1 MLSRLTFENSLN
13 FFFILTEPKSSS
25 DKDTAKQKEKII
37 FGTPSALSSGSEN
50 KPSNVFNFTQST
62 SSMTPSTI
70 QPATIYKPSPTLGK
84 GILGPGPSSAALN
97 PVSGSSTPTQP
108 LFPFSLTTTTP
119 SQTPKLEESKSS
131 DAADDGYYVN
141 KDGEDSHIYFEPVVP
156 LPEKVEVKT
165 GEEDEM
171 CLFEHRAKL
180 YRFAG
185 HEWKERGIGN
195 IKILENIQTKKLRI
209 VMRREQVLKVRSLEV
224 LLN

>member
-1 MLSRLTFENSLN
+1 M
-13 FFFILTEPKSSS
+13 
-25 DKDTAKQKEKII
+25 
-37 FGTPSALSSGSEN
+37 
-50 KPSNVFNFTQST
+50 
-62 SSMTPSTI
+62 
-70 QPATIYKPSPTLGK
+70 
-84 GILGPGPSSAALN
+84 
-97 PVSGSSTPTQP
+97 
-108 LFPFSLTTTTP
+108 
-119 SQTPKLEESKSS
+119 
-131 DAADDGYYVN
+131 N

-224 LLN
+224 LLNYYNIFKIP